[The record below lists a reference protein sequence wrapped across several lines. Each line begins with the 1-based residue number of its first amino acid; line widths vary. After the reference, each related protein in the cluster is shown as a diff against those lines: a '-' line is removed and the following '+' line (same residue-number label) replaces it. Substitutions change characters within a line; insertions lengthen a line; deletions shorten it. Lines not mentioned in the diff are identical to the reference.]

1 LEPELWVALP
11 EIAPMSESFLF
22 LAFSLGMVALCLCVV
37 FQRLEARAYR
47 KALRRDQDGLRQWGK
62 RLADA
67 MFDGVLIHRNG
78 KILSMNRAL
87 VRMLGCREVEML
99 GQHFATLAVASQAA
113 SLRAE
118 MDAPS
123 NAVVEF
129 TLVAADKTER
139 LVEMSSQTIEH
150 EGMPAT
156 VTAVRDITARR
167 GDALRI
173 ARLMNHDGLTGLAS
187 RNLFIERLAAAI
199 SKNDAAGG
207 STALFIIDL
216 DRFKA
221 VNAQLG
227 RANGDQLLRLVA
239 NRLAGMAQESDT
251 VARISGDKFAI
262 LQPHSGAA
270 NRMMTLASRLEAA
283 FDQPFVVDGQ
293 MVKASMSIG
302 MAVYP
307 DHATD
312 ADGLMKAAN
321 FALSLA
327 AAEGGGCSH
336 MFNHAE
342 VEGVNGQAGPAAA
355 SRAVFRA
362 GLSETQR
369 LAQDLRGALG
379 RGEIAIEYQPVF
391 RTPDLSLA
399 GFEALARWLHPV
411 DGWISPTVF
420 IPLAEQAGLIQELSG
435 FVLEQACARAA
446 AAGGNLVMAVNI
458 SPVQFRSA
466 RLAVQVAEILRKTG
480 LAPGLL
486 ELEVTES
493 LLIENAEAA
502 KVALKAIRAIG
513 VGVALD
519 DFGTG
524 YSSLS
529 YLCDFPFSK
538 LKIDKR
544 FVQALGRD
552 KNAAAVIAAIIS
564 LARNLSLDVTAEG
577 IETPAQLAFLQEQ
590 GCHLAQ
596 GYLLGR
602 PGPEVRQMA
611 PLIRPGARPALKL
624 AT

>member
-1 LEPELWVALP
+1 
-11 EIAPMSESFLF
+11 MTESFLF
-22 LAFSLGMVALCLCVV
+22 LAFSFGMMALCFCVV
-37 FQRLEARAYR
+37 FQRAEARAYR
-47 KALRRDQDGLRQWGK
+47 RALQRDQDGLRQWGK

-78 KILSMNRAL
+78 KILAMNRAL
-87 VRMLGCREVEML
+87 VRLLGCREVEML
-99 GQHFATLAVASQAA
+99 GQHFATMAHPAQAA
-113 SLRAE
+113 ALRAE
-118 MDAPS
+118 LDAPG

-129 TLVAADKTER
+129 TLVGLDKAER
-139 LVEMSSQTIEH
+139 LVEMTSQTIEH
-150 EGMPAT
+150 DGMPAT
-156 VTAVRDITARR
+156 VTAMRDITARR
-167 GDALRI
+167 ADAQRI
-173 ARLMNHDGLTGLAS
+173 SRLLNHDGLTGLAS
-187 RNLFIERLAAAI
+187 RNLFIERLSAAI
-199 SKNDAAGG
+199 ARNDSAGG
-207 STALFIIDL
+207 TTALFIIDL

-227 RANGDQLLRLVA
+227 RANGDQLLKLIAQRV
-239 NRLAGMAQESDT
+239 AGMAHEHDT
-251 VARISGDKFAI
+251 VARISGDKFGI
-262 LQPHSGAA
+262 VQPHTGAA
-270 NRMMTLASRLEAA
+270 NRTMNLASRLEAA

-327 AAEGGGCSH
+327 ASAGGGCSH

-342 VEGVNGQAGPAAA
+342 AEGQNGQNGSVSA

-379 RGEIAIEYQPVF
+379 RGEISLEYQPVF
-391 RTPDLSLA
+391 RTRDLSLA

-411 DGWISPTVF
+411 DGWVPPATF
-420 IPLAEQAGLIQELSG
+420 IPLAEQAGLIHDIGG
-435 FVLEQACARAA
+435 FVLEQACLRAA

-458 SPVQFRSA
+458 SPAQFRA
-466 RLAVQVAEILRKTG
+466 PKLAAQVSDILRKTG
-480 LAPGLL
+480 LPPGLL

-493 LLIENAEAA
+493 LLIEDAQAA
-502 KVALKAIRAIG
+502 KTALKAMRAIG

-524 YSSLS
+524 FSSLS

-538 LKIDKR
+538 LKIDRR
-544 FVQALGRD
+544 FVQALGAD
-552 KNAAAVIAAIIS
+552 ENAAAVIAAILS
-564 LARNLSLDVTAEG
+564 LARNLNLDVTAEG

-596 GYLLGR
+596 GFLLGR
-602 PGPEVRQMA
+602 PGVHVRQMEA
-611 PLIRPGARPALKL
+611 LVRPVAGRPALKL
-624 AT
+624 AN

>member
-1 LEPELWVALP
+1 
-11 EIAPMSESFLF
+11 
-22 LAFSLGMVALCLCVV
+22 
-37 FQRLEARAYR
+37 
-47 KALRRDQDGLRQWGK
+47 
-62 RLADA
+62 
-67 MFDGVLIHRNG
+67 
-78 KILSMNRAL
+78 
-87 VRMLGCREVEML
+87 MLGCREVEML
-99 GQHFATLAVASQAA
+99 GQHFATVAIAPQAA
-113 SLRAE
+113 ALRAE
-118 MDAPS
+118 LDAPS
-123 NAVVEF
+123 NAVVEI
-129 TLVAADKTER
+129 TLVAADKTEK

-156 VTAVRDITARR
+156 VTALRDITARR
-167 GDALRI
+167 ADAQRI
-173 ARLMNHDGLTGLAS
+173 ARLLNHDALTGLAS
-187 RNLFIERLAAAI
+187 RNLFIERLASAI
-199 SKNDAAGG
+199 AKNDSAGG

-227 RANGDQLLRLVA
+227 RANGDQLLKLIAQRV
-239 NRLAGMAQESDT
+239 AGMAHESDT
-251 VARISGDKFAI
+251 VARISGDKFGI
-262 LQPHSGAA
+262 VQPHSGAA
-270 NRMMTLASRLEAA
+270 NRTMTLVSRLEAA

-321 FALSLA
+321 FALSVA
-327 AAEGGGCSH
+327 VSAGGGCSH

-342 VEGVNGQAGPAAA
+342 VESSHGQTGPAAA

-379 RGEIAIEYQPVF
+379 RGEISLEYQPVF
-391 RTPDLSLA
+391 RARDLSLA
-399 GFEALARWLHPV
+399 GFEALARWLHPA
-411 DGWISPTVF
+411 DGWISPAVF
-420 IPLAEQAGLIQELSG
+420 IPLAEQAGLIHEIGG
-435 FVLEQACARAA
+435 FVLAQACARAA

-458 SPVQFRSA
+458 SPAQFRSPK
-466 RLAVQVAEILRKTG
+466 LAAQVSDILRQTG
-480 LAPGLL
+480 LPPGLL

-502 KVALKAIRAIG
+502 KLALKAMRAIG

-538 LKIDKR
+538 LKIDRR

-552 KNAAAVIAAIIS
+552 ENAAAVIAAILS
-564 LARNLSLDVTAEG
+564 LARNLNLDVTAEG

-596 GYLLGR
+596 GFLLGR
-602 PGPEVRQMA
+602 PGPQVRQMEA
-611 PLIRPGARPALKL
+611 LVRPTGVRPSLKL
-624 AT
+624 AN